1 MKLAILIPTYNECEN
16 IPILLQGIMNVAL
29 LEDSTEFSVYVIDDS
44 SPDGTF
50 DIVRNFQKKLFPNN
64 FSVEV
69 LSRAKKEGLGKAYVW
84 GFNFI
89 RSLINLPDYVLQM
102 DADLSHDPLYLASF
116 IKAAKYTGADF
127 IVGSRYISGGAIPK
141 NWPPYRKFLSI
152 YGNLFTKI
160 MLNKELSDY
169 TGGYNMFSISLFQK
183 IDLAKLNFSGYGF
196 LIVLKLEALKLKSK
210 LVQIPIVFVDRTL
223 GQSKMP
229 LNTIL
234 NNFLLVIK
242 LRFFNNE

>member
-1 MKLAILIPTYNECEN
+1 MD
-16 IPILLQGIMNVAL
+16 VAL
-29 LEDSTEFSVYVIDDS
+29 LEDSTEFSVYVLDDS

-50 DIVRNFQKKLFPNN
+50 DVVRNFQKKLLPNN
-64 FSVEV
+64 LSVEV
-69 LSRAKKEGLGKAYVW
+69 LSRAKKEGLGKAYIW
-84 GFNFI
+84 GFDFI
-89 RSLINLPDYVLQM
+89 KSLVNLPDYVLQM

-116 IKAAKYTGADF
+116 INAAKYARGDF

-141 NWPPYRKFLSI
+141 DWPPYRKFLSI

-169 TGGYNMFSISLFQK
+169 TGGFNMFSISLIQK
-183 IDLAKLNFSGYGF
+183 IDLEKLNFSGYGF
-196 LIVLKLEALKLKSK
+196 LIVLKLEALRHKSK

-229 LNTIL
+229 LSTVF